1 MQFSYLEFIVT
12 MLFIEVLFVLFNLY
26 GVIK

>member
-1 MQFSYLEFIVT
+1 MQFSYLEFVVT
-12 MLFIEVLFVLFNLY
+12 LIFLEVLFVLFNLY

>member
-1 MQFSYLEFIVT
+1 MQFTYLEFVVT
-12 MLFIEVLFVLFNLY
+12 LLVIEVLFVLFNLY

>member
-12 MLFIEVLFVLFNLY
+12 LIFFEILFVLFQIY

>member
-12 MLFIEVLFVLFNLY
+12 LIFLEVLFVLFQIY
-26 GVIK
+26 GVIR